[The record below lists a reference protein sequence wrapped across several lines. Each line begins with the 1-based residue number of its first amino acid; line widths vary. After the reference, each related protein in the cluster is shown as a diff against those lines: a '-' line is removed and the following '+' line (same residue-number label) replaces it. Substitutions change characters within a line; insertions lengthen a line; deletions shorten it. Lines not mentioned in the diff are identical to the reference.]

1 MAEFEKEEFA
11 FPDEAP
17 AKVEIKAKDADDDF
31 EFVIEDDTPEEDRG
45 QKPMPKEIVEKLE
58 TADEDAEE
66 LDLKAQKER
75 LKQYKKVWND
85 ERRAKEAAMR
95 EQQEAIALAQRFV
108 EENKRLKEVLKTGS
122 VELTESYKAAAKAE
136 VSEAKRAYKDA
147 IESGDTERM
156 AEAQSALM
164 EAQIKLDSANKFKP
178 NISLQSEENP
188 VQSHQVEQQRP
199 KVDPKTQSWLDE
211 NPWYGSKKAMSNFA
225 VGVHEELIDEYGT
238 GVVGTDQ
245 YFKHIDKTMRK
256 KFPEYFET
264 LEGSQAEPDREPQT
278 APAKAKPSTVVA
290 PATRSTSSKQV
301 RLKQSQMALIK
312 KLGLSPEVYAREQ
325 QKLEASNG

>member
-1 MAEFEKEEFA
+1 MAEFEKEDFA

-17 AKVEIKAKDADDDF
+17 AKVEIKAKDAGDDF
-31 EFVIEDDTPEEDRG
+31 EFIVEDDTPEEDRG
-45 QKPMPKEIVEKLE
+45 KQPMPEEVVKKLE
-58 TADEDAEE
+58 ADDDEE
-66 LDLKAQKER
+66 IDDLKVQKER

-95 EQQEAIALAQRFV
+95 EQQEAIALAQKFV
-108 EENKRLKEVLKTGS
+108 EENKRLKEVLKNGS
-122 VELTESYKAAAKAE
+122 QELTESYKVAAKAE

-147 IESGDTERM
+147 IESGDTEKM

-164 EAQIKLDSANKFKP
+164 EAQIKLDSANKFRP
-178 NISLQSEENP
+178 NISLQPEEND
-188 VQSHQVEQQRP
+188 VQSYQVEQQRP
-199 KVDPKTQSWLDE
+199 KVDPKTQSWLEE

-238 GVVGTDQ
+238 SVVGTDQ

-264 LEGSQAEPDREPQT
+264 LEGNQAEPDREPQI
-278 APAKAKPSTVVA
+278 APTKAKPSTVVA

-312 KLGLSPEVYAREQ
+312 KLGLSPEIYAREQ

>member
-1 MAEFEKEEFA
+1 MPDFEQEEFA

-17 AKVEIKAKDADDDF
+17 AKVEVKAKDAGDDF
-31 EFVIEDDTPEEDRG
+31 EFIIEDDTPPEDRG
-45 QKPMPKEIVEKLE
+45 QKPMPEEIVKKLE
-58 TADEDAEE
+58 VADEDSEE

-85 ERRAKEAAMR
+85 ERRAKEAALR
-95 EQQEAIALAQRFV
+95 EQQEALALAQRFV
-108 EENKRLKEVLKTGS
+108 EENKRLKEVLKNGS
-122 VELTESYKAAAKAE
+122 EELVESNKSAAKMA
-136 VSEAKRAYKDA
+136 VQEAKRAYKDA
-147 IESGDTERM
+147 VESGDADRM
-156 AEAQSALM
+156 AEAQSELM
-164 EAQIKLDSANKFKP
+164 QAQIKLDNANKFRP
-178 NISLQSEENP
+178 NISLQSEEFE
-188 VQSHQVEQQRP
+188 VQSPQVEQQRP
-199 KVDPKTQSWLDE
+199 KVDPKTQAWLDE

-225 VGVHEELIDEYGT
+225 VGIHEELIDEYGT
-238 GVVGTDQ
+238 NVVGTDQ

-264 LEGSQAEPDREPQT
+264 LEGSQAEPEKEPQT

-301 RLKQSQMALIK
+301 RLKQTQMALIK
-312 KLGLSPEVYAREQ
+312 KLGLTPEVYAREQ

>member
-1 MAEFEKEEFA
+1 MADFEKEDFE
-11 FPDEAP
+11 FPDEAAP
-17 AKVEIKAKDADDDF
+17 KAEAKAEAEEF
-31 EFVIEDDTPEEDRG
+31 EFIVEDDTPEEDRG
-45 QKPMPKEIVEKLE
+45 KQPMPEEVVKKLE
-58 TADEDAEE
+58 VANEDEEE

-95 EQQEAIALAQRFV
+95 EQQEALALAQKFV
-108 EENKRLKEVLKTGS
+108 EENKYLKQVLQNGS
-122 VELTESYKAAAKAE
+122 KELTESYKTAANAG
-136 VSEAKRAYKDA
+136 VQEAKRAYKDA
-147 IESGDTERM
+147 IESGDSDKM

-164 EAQIKLDSANKFKP
+164 EAQIKLDQVSRYKP
-178 NISLQSEENP
+178 NISLQSEENE

-199 KVDPKTQSWLDE
+199 KVDPKTQSWLDD

-238 GVVGTDQ
+238 NVVGTDQ

-264 LEGSQAEPDREPQT
+264 LEGSQAEPEKESQT

-312 KLGLSPEVYAREQ
+312 KLGLTPEVYAREQ
-325 QKLEASNG
+325 NKLEASNG

>member
-1 MAEFEKEEFA
+1 MAEFEKEDFA

-17 AKVEIKAKDADDDF
+17 AKVEIKAKDAGDDF
-31 EFVIEDDTPEEDRG
+31 EFIIEDDTPPEDRNK
-45 QKPMPKEIVEKLE
+45 KPMPEEIVKKLE
-58 TADEDAEE
+58 ADDDEE
-66 LDLKAQKER
+66 LDDLKAQKER

-108 EENKRLKEVLKTGS
+108 EENKRLKEILKTGS
-122 VELTESYKAAAKAE
+122 KELTESTKAAAKAE
-136 VSEAKRAYKDA
+136 VQEAKRVYKDA
-147 IESGDTERM
+147 IESGDSERI
-156 AEAQSALM
+156 AEAQSELM
-164 EAQIKLDSANKFKP
+164 KAQIKFDSAKKFKP
-178 NISLQSEENP
+178 NISLQSEENAVKSP
-188 VQSHQVEQQRP
+188 QVEQQRP

-225 VGVHEELIDEYGT
+225 VGVHEELVDEYGAH
-238 GVVGTDQ
+238 VVGTDQ
-245 YFKHIDKTMRK
+245 YFKHIDKTMRR

-290 PATRSTSSKQV
+290 PATRSTSSKHV
-301 RLKQSQMALIK
+301 RLKQTQMALIK
-312 KLGLSPEVYAREQ
+312 KLGLTPEVYAREQ

>member
-1 MAEFEKEEFA
+1 MAEFEKEDFA

-17 AKVEIKAKDADDDF
+17 AKVEIKAKDAGDDF
-31 EFVIEDDTPEEDRG
+31 EFIIEDDTPPEDRNK
-45 QKPMPKEIVEKLE
+45 KPMPEEIVKKLE
-58 TADEDAEE
+58 ADDDEE
-66 LDLKAQKER
+66 LDDLKAQKER

-108 EENKRLKEVLKTGS
+108 EENKRLKEILKTGS
-122 VELTESYKAAAKAE
+122 KELTESTKAAAKAE
-136 VSEAKRAYKDA
+136 VQEAKRVYKDA
-147 IESGDTERM
+147 IESGDSERI
-156 AEAQSALM
+156 AEAQSELM
-164 EAQIKLDSANKFKP
+164 KAQIKFDSAKKFKP
-178 NISLQSEENP
+178 NISLQSEENAVKSP
-188 VQSHQVEQQRP
+188 QVEQQRP
-199 KVDPKTQSWLDE
+199 KVDPKTQAWLDE

-225 VGVHEELIDEYGT
+225 VGVHEELVDEYGAH
-238 GVVGTDQ
+238 VVGTDQ
-245 YFKHIDKTMRK
+245 YFKHIDKTMRR

-264 LEGSQAEPDREPQT
+264 LEGSQAEPDREPQM

-301 RLKQSQMALIK
+301 RLKQTQMALIK
-312 KLGLSPEVYAREQ
+312 KLGLTPEVYAREQ

>member
-1 MAEFEKEEFA
+1 MAEFEKEDFA
-11 FPDEAP
+11 FPDEIP
-17 AKVEIKAKDADDDF
+17 EKVEIKAKEAGDEF
-31 EFVIEDDTPEEDRG
+31 EFIVEDDTPEEDRG
-45 QKPMPKEIVEKLE
+45 KQPMPEEVVKKLE
-58 TADEDAEE
+58 ADDDEE
-66 LDLKAQKER
+66 IDDLKAQKER

-108 EENKRLKEVLKTGS
+108 EENKRLKEVLKNGS
-122 VELTESYKAAAKAE
+122 EELTESYKAAAKAE
-136 VSEAKRAYKDA
+136 VAEAKRAYKDA
-147 IESGDTERM
+147 IESGDAEKM
-156 AEAQSALM
+156 AEAQSNLM
-164 EAQIKLDSANKFKP
+164 QAQIKLDSANKFRP
-178 NISLQSEENP
+178 NISLQSEENA
-188 VQSHQVEQQRP
+188 VQSQQVEQQRP

-264 LEGSQAEPDREPQT
+264 LEGSQAEPEKEPQT
-278 APAKAKPSTVVA
+278 APVKAKPSTVVA

-312 KLGLSPEVYAREQ
+312 KLGLTPEVYAREQ
-325 QKLEASNG
+325 NKLEASNG

>member
-1 MAEFEKEEFA
+1 MAEFEKEDFA

-17 AKVEIKAKDADDDF
+17 AKVEAKSDAEEF
-31 EFVIEDDTPEEDRG
+31 EFVIEDDTPEQDRG
-45 QKPMPKEIVEKLE
+45 QKPMPEEIVKKLE
-58 TADEDAEE
+58 VADEDAEE
-66 LDLKAQKER
+66 LDLKEQKER

-95 EQQEAIALAQRFV
+95 EQQEALALAQRFV
-108 EENKRLKEVLKTGS
+108 EENKRLKEVLKSGS
-122 VELTESYKAAAKAE
+122 AELTESYKATAKAE
-136 VSEAKRAYKDA
+136 VQEAKRVYKDA
-147 IESGDTERM
+147 IESGDADKM
-156 AEAQSALM
+156 AEAQSSLM
-164 EAQIKLDSANKFKP
+164 EAQIKLDNANKFRP
-178 NISLQSEENP
+178 NISLQPEENG

-211 NPWYGSKKAMSNFA
+211 NPWYGAKKAMSNFA
-225 VGVHEELIDEYGT
+225 VGIHEELIDEYGT
-238 GVVGTDQ
+238 NVVGTDQ

-264 LEGSQAEPDREPQT
+264 LEGSQAEPEKEAQI

-312 KLGLSPEVYAREQ
+312 KLGLTPEVYAREQ
-325 QKLEASNG
+325 NKLEASNG